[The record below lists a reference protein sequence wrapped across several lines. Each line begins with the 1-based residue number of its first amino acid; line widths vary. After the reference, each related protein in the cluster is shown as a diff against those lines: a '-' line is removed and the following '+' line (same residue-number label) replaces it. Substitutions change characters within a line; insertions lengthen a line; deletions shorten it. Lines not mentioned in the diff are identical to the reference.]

1 METNSM
7 RLEGKGALITGGASG
22 IGRAIAER
30 FAREGARVLV
40 TDYAEAG
47 VETAQAIEAAGG
59 KAKFFRAD
67 ISDSAQV
74 RQMAG
79 AALQFC
85 ANVDIL
91 CNAAG
96 ILYYGTILETS
107 EETWARVMGVNL
119 TGTFLCCRAILPH
132 MIERGSGSIINLAS
146 TTGAHDACAHAAA
159 YVTSK
164 GGVMLLTRAMAID
177 HAKAG
182 IRVNALCPGPTD
194 TPMLRQAMTPE
205 QLEAFARTY
214 PMGRLGRPE
223 ELANGALFLASDEAS
238 FVTGTAFYV
247 DGGQTAEI

>member
-1 METNSM
+1 MKLVTM
-7 RLEGKGALITGGASG
+7 RLAGKGALITGGASG

-40 TDYAEAG
+40 ADYADTGA
-47 VETAQAIEAAGG
+47 ETARAIEAAGG
-59 KAKFFRAD
+59 KARFFQAD
-67 ISDSAQV
+67 VSNSTQV
-74 RQMAG
+74 GQMVD
-79 AALQFC
+79 AALQYC
-85 ANVDIL
+85 GSVDIL

-96 ILYYGTILETS
+96 ILHYGTILETG
-107 EETWARVMGVNL
+107 EDTWARVMGVNL
-119 TGTFLCCRAILPH
+119 TGTFLCCRAVLPH
-132 MIERGSGSIINLAS
+132 MIRKGGGSIINLAS

-164 GGVMLLTRAMAID
+164 GGVTLLTRAMAID
-177 HAKAG
+177 HAQQG

-205 QLEAFARTY
+205 QLEAFAHTY

-223 ELANGALFLASDEAS
+223 ELANAALFLASDEAS

>member
-1 METNSM
+1 M

-22 IGRAIAER
+22 IGRAVAER

-40 TDYAEAG
+40 ADYAKTGA
-47 VETAQAIEAAGG
+47 ETARAIEASGG
-59 KAKFFRAD
+59 KAGFFQAD
-67 ISDSAQV
+67 VSDSVQIKRMV
-74 RQMAG
+74 D

-85 ANVDIL
+85 GHIDIL

-96 ILYYGTILETS
+96 ILHYGTILETT
-107 EETWARVMGVNL
+107 EETWVRVMSINL
-119 TGTFLCCRAILPH
+119 TGTFLCCRAVVPH
-132 MIERGSGSIINLAS
+132 MIKRGSGSIINLAS

-159 YVTSK
+159 YVASK

-177 HAKAG
+177 HAKDG

-194 TPMLRQAMTPE
+194 TPMLREAMTSE
-205 QLEAFARTY
+205 QLTAFAHTY

-247 DGGQTAEI
+247 DGGQSAEI

>member
-1 METNSM
+1 MGTCEM
-7 RLEGKGALITGGASG
+7 RLEGRGALITGAASG

-30 FAREGARVLV
+30 FAREGARILAA
-40 TDYAEAG
+40 DKSEAG
-47 VETAQAIEAAGG
+47 VETAHAIEAAGG
-59 KAKFFRAD
+59 KALFFRAD
-67 ISDSAQV
+67 VSDSSQV
-74 RQMAG
+74 AG
-79 AALQFC
+79 MVEAALQFC
-85 ANVDIL
+85 GNIDIL

-107 EETWARVMGVNL
+107 EKIWASVMGVNL
-119 TGTFLCCRAILPH
+119 TGTFLCCRAVVPH
-132 MIERGSGSIINLAS
+132 MIERGRGSIINLAS

-194 TPMLRQAMTPE
+194 TPMLRQAMSSE
-205 QLEAFARTY
+205 QLEAFAKTY

-223 ELANGALFLASDEAS
+223 ELANGALFLASDESS

>member
-1 METNSM
+1 MKTASM
-7 RLEGKGALITGGASG
+7 QLEGKGALITGGASG
-22 IGRAIAER
+22 IGRAIAQR
-30 FAREGARVLV
+30 FAREGAQVLV
-40 TDYAEAG
+40 ADYSETGA
-47 VETAQAIEAAGG
+47 ETARAIDAAGG
-59 KAKFFRAD
+59 KAEFFQAD
-67 ISDSAQV
+67 VSDSAQV
-74 RQMAG
+74 QRMVETG
-79 AALQFC
+79 LKFC
-85 ANVDIL
+85 GSLDIL

-107 EETWARVMGVNL
+107 EETWARVLGVNL
-119 TGTFLCCRAILPH
+119 TGTFLSCRAVLPH
-132 MIERGSGSIINLAS
+132 MIERGKGSIINLAS

-194 TPMLRQAMTPE
+194 TPMLRKALTPD
-205 QLEAFARTY
+205 QLEAFALTY

>member
-1 METNSM
+1 MALVG
-7 RLEGKGALITGGASG
+7 RGALITGGASG

-30 FAREGARVLV
+30 FAREGAKVLV
-40 TDYAEAG
+40 ADYAESGAG
-47 VETAQAIEAAGG
+47 TAQAIVAAGG
-59 KAKFFRAD
+59 QAEFFRAD
-67 ISDSAQV
+67 VSDSGQV
-74 RQMAG
+74 RRMAD
-79 AALQFC
+79 AALRFC
-85 ANVDIL
+85 GTIDIL

-107 EETWARVMGVNL
+107 EETWTRVITINL
-119 TGTFLCCRAILPH
+119 TGTFLCCQAVLPH
-132 MIERGSGSIINLAS
+132 MIEKGRGSIINLAS

-159 YVTSK
+159 YVSSK

-223 ELANGALFLASDEAS
+223 ELANGALFLASDESS

>member
-1 METNSM
+1 M
-7 RLEGKGALITGGASG
+7 RLDRKGALVTGSASG

-40 TDYAEAG
+40 ADNAEAG
-47 VETAQAIEAAGG
+47 IETAHAIEAAGG
-59 KAKFFRAD
+59 KATFFRAD
-67 ISDSAQV
+67 VSNSAEVQ
-74 RQMAG
+74 QMTE
-79 AALQFC
+79 AARDFC
-85 ANVDIL
+85 GSIDIL

-107 EETWARVMGVNL
+107 EATWARVMDVNL
-119 TGTFLCCRAILPH
+119 KGTFLCCRAVLPW
-132 MIERGSGSIINLAS
+132 MIERGGGSIINVAS

-214 PMGRLGRPE
+214 PMGRLARPE

>member
-1 METNSM
+1 MGTYGM
-7 RLEGKGALITGGASG
+7 RLDGKGALITGAASG

-30 FAREGARVLV
+30 FAREGARVLAA
-40 TDYAEAG
+40 DHAEAG
-47 VETAQAIEAAGG
+47 VETVQAIEAAGG
-59 KAKFFRAD
+59 QAKFFRAD
-67 ISDSAQV
+67 VSNSSQV
-74 RQMAG
+74 RQMVD
-79 AALQFC
+79 AALDFC
-85 ANVDIL
+85 ANINIL

-96 ILYYGTILETS
+96 ILYYGTILETT
-107 EETWARVMGVNL
+107 ETTWARVMDINL
-119 TGTFLCCRAILPH
+119 TGTFLCCRAVLPG
-132 MIERGSGSIINLAS
+132 MIERRSGSIINLAS

-177 HAKAG
+177 HARAG

-205 QLEAFARTY
+205 QLEVFARTY

-223 ELANGALFLASDEAS
+223 EVANGALFLASDEAS

>member
-1 METNSM
+1 MK
-7 RLEGKGALITGGASG
+7 LEGKGAIVTGGASG
-22 IGRAIAER
+22 IGRAVAER

-40 TDYAEAG
+40 ADYAQAG
-47 VETAQAIEAAGG
+47 AETASAIEAEGG
-59 KAKFFRAD
+59 KARFFQ
-67 ISDSAQV
+67 SDVSNSGQVAQIV
-74 RQMAG
+74 DT
-79 AALQFC
+79 ALQFC
-85 ANVDIL
+85 GAIDIL

-107 EETWARVMGVNL
+107 EETWARVMGINL
-119 TGTFLCCRAILPH
+119 TGTFLCCRAALPH
-132 MIERGSGSIINLAS
+132 MIRQGHGSIINVAS

-164 GGVMLLTRAMAID
+164 GGVTLLTRAMAID
-177 HAKAG
+177 HAQQG

-205 QLEAFARTY
+205 QLDAFANTY

-223 ELANGALFLASDEAS
+223 ELANAALFLASDEAS

-247 DGGQTAEI
+247 DGGQTAKV

>member
-1 METNSM
+1 M

-30 FAREGARVLV
+30 FAREGARVLAADNV
-40 TDYAEAG
+40 EAG
-47 VETAQAIEAAGG
+47 ADVARAIEAAGG
-59 KAKFFRAD
+59 KAQFFRAD

-74 RQMAG
+74 RRMVD
-79 AALQFC
+79 AALEFC
-85 ANVDIL
+85 GNIDIL

-96 ILYYGTILETS
+96 VLYYGTILETT
-107 EETWARVMGVNL
+107 ETVWARVMSVNL
-119 TGTFLCCRAILPH
+119 TGTFLCCRAVLPH
-132 MIERGSGSIINLAS
+132 MIERGRGSIINLAS

-177 HAKAG
+177 HARAG

-194 TPMLRQAMTPE
+194 TPMLRQAMTPG
-205 QLEAFARTY
+205 QLEAFAQSY
-214 PMGRLGRPE
+214 PIGRLGRPE

-238 FVTGTAFYV
+238 FVTGTAFYM
-247 DGGQTAEI
+247 DGGQTAEV

>member
-1 METNSM
+1 MK
-7 RLEGKGALITGGASG
+7 LEGKGAIVTGGASG
-22 IGRAIAER
+22 IGRAVAER

-40 TDYAEAG
+40 ADYAQAG
-47 VETAQAIEAAGG
+47 AETASAIEAEGG
-59 KAKFFRAD
+59 KARFF
-67 ISDSAQV
+67 QV
-74 RQMAG
+74 DVSNSGQVGQMVDT
-79 AALQFC
+79 ALQFC
-85 ANVDIL
+85 AAIDIL

-107 EETWARVMGVNL
+107 EETWARVMGINL
-119 TGTFLCCRAILPH
+119 TGTFLCCRVVLPH
-132 MIERGSGSIINLAS
+132 MIRQGRGSIINVAS

-164 GGVMLLTRAMAID
+164 GGVTLLTRAMAID
-177 HAKAG
+177 HAQQG

-205 QLEAFARTY
+205 QLAAFANTY

-223 ELANGALFLASDEAS
+223 ELANAALFLASDEAS

-247 DGGQTAEI
+247 DGGQTAKV